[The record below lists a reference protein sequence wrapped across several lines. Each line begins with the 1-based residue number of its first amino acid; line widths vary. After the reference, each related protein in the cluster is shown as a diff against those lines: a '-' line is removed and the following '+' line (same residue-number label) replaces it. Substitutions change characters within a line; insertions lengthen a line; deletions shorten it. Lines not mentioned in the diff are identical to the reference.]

1 VIGLSGGTTTT
12 VTNNKTAT
20 KAQSVSFKP
29 DESEMDKRIRT
40 VKKKLEEIG
49 KLREK
54 QKSGQSLELNQV
66 EKMKGE
72 DKLRQELEQLQLEMA
87 ATKA

>member
-1 VIGLSGGTTTT
+1 MQFIPGKTTTA
-12 VTNNKTAT
+12 NNKTAT

-40 VKKKLEEIG
+40 LKKKLEDIA
-49 KLREK
+49 KLRQKEK
-54 QKSGQSLELNQV
+54 LGQPLELNQV

-72 DKLRQELEQLQLEMA
+72 DKLREELEQLQLEMA
-87 ATKA
+87 TTKA